1 MCPHTTALCRTG
13 GSLRTL
19 ETTVVSI
26 QVFSALPP
34 ESSLFSSKL
43 RKILTLSLHPQ
54 QSSTPKGG
62 AQPSD
67 ISFIH
72 SLTSPSESESAPSPT
87 FEVSAIRS
95 TTQGIIC
102 RLGYFSSAGTRVF
115 EVNERVGQEINGVK
129 RDLRSR
135 LHTAGHVLGFAVRLL
150 SASIPGISES
160 KALHAPGAAFVEFR
174 GPTDRKHKDVI
185 QAKVDE
191 LVQQA
196 LSVRIN
202 W

>member
-1 MCPHTTALCRTG
+1 MSTHYSPLSDRRFTPNFRNHRRLDPSLLCSSSR
-13 GSLRTL
+13 
-19 ETTVVSI
+19 I
-26 QVFSALPP
+26 Q
-34 ESSLFSSKL
+34 SLFKQASEDSYVV
-43 RKILTLSLHPQ
+43 TT
-54 QSSTPKGG
+54 SSTIFHAQGRV
-62 AQPSD
+62 QPSD
-67 ISFIH
+67 IGFMY

-87 FEVSAIRS
+87 FEVSAVHS

-102 RLGYFSSAGTRVF
+102 HLGYFSLAGARVF

-135 LHTAGHVLGFAVRLL
+135 LHTAGHVLGFPVRLL
-150 SASIPGISES
+150 SASIPGIRES
-160 KALHAPGAAFVEFR
+160 KASHAPGAAFVEFR